1 MAGSD
6 VSYGKRL
13 TDPPVKVKLYEHQ
26 RRGWLRAMDA
36 LVFGGGGF
44 GLLYEMG
51 CGKTVTAIAI
61 MGSLFQEGLLRR
73 ALIIAPASVC
83 GVWQRELEKYAAFP
97 FECVHLTGTAA
108 KRRSA
113 LKRLS
118 ESDASALRVAVINY
132 EGAWRIPDRLRGE
145 DAILDV
151 APGLVLCDESHRIKQ
166 GSARQSKYIHSL
178 GDRAGFRMILTGTP
192 IQNNPLDFFSQYRF
206 LDKSVFGTSFLRFRA
221 RYAVMGGYAVNGRP
235 VQVIGY
241 RNLSEL
247 SEKAYSCADR
257 VTKAECLDLPPQTF
271 ETRYVELTETGR
283 SLYAQLRQQS
293 VAWLGEHPATAQN
306 VLSRLLLLQRLTG
319 GFLRPDDADEAQL
332 VDSAKLDALNDIL
345 VDLNDAGEKCVVFV
359 RFLDE
364 LFAISEQ
371 LEKNGIGFVRIYGD
385 VPQQERGAL
394 VDRFQSDPDTRVFL
408 AQIDT
413 AGLGITLTAAR
424 VAVFYSPT
432 WNYASYQQALA
443 RTHRIGAQHSEC
455 HYIHLICPGT
465 VDEDVMSALEDKKS
479 LADYVVDGKIQSI

>member
-1 MAGSD
+1 MKLA
-6 VSYGKRL
+6 
-13 TDPPVKVKLYEHQ
+13 DPPVKVKLYDHQ
-26 RRGWLRAMDA
+26 RRGWMHAMDA

-51 CGKTVTAIAI
+51 CGKTLTAIAV
-61 MGSLFQEGLLRR
+61 MGSLFNEKLLRR

-83 GVWQRELEKYAAFP
+83 SVWPRELERYADFP
-97 FECVHLTGTAA
+97 FECVHLTGNAP
-108 KRRSA
+108 RRRAMLRSLA
-113 LKRLS
+113 
-118 ESDASALRVAVINY
+118 EADDSALRVAVINY
-132 EGAWRIPDRLRGE
+132 EGTWRIPDRVRGD
-145 DAILDV
+145 DAIRDFN
-151 APGLVLCDESHRIKQ
+151 PGLVICDESHRIKQ
-166 GSARQSKYIHSL
+166 SSARQSKYIHTL
-178 GDRAGFRMILTGTP
+178 GDHADYRMILTGTP

-206 LDKSVFGTSFLRFRA
+206 LDKSVFGTSFLRFRS
-221 RYAVMGGYAVNGRP
+221 RYAIMGGYAVNGRA

-247 SEKAYSCADR
+247 SEKAYACADR

-319 GFLRPDDADEAQL
+319 GFIRPDDAESSQL
-332 VDSAKLDALNDIL
+332 VDSSKLDALNDIL
-345 VDLNDAGEKCVVFV
+345 VDLNESGEKCVVFV

-385 VPQQERGAL
+385 VPQQERGEL
-394 VDRFQSDPDTRVFL
+394 VERFQSDPDTRVFL

-443 RTHRIGAQHSEC
+443 RTHRIGVQHDEC

>member
-1 MAGSD
+1 MKFA
-6 VSYGKRL
+6 
-13 TDPPVKVKLYEHQ
+13 DPPVKVKLYDHQ
-26 RRGWLRAMDA
+26 HRGWMHAMDA

-51 CGKTVTAIAI
+51 CGKTLTAIAV
-61 MGSLFQEGLLRR
+61 MGSLFNEKLLRR

-83 GVWQRELEKYAAFP
+83 SVWPRELERYADFP
-97 FECVHLTGTAA
+97 FECVHLTGNAP
-108 KRRSA
+108 RRRAMLRSLA
-113 LKRLS
+113 
-118 ESDASALRVAVINY
+118 EADDSALRVAVINY
-132 EGAWRIPDRLRGE
+132 EGTWRIPDRVR
-145 DAILDV
+145 DFN
-151 APGLVLCDESHRIKQ
+151 PGLVICDESHRIKQ
-166 GSARQSKYIHSL
+166 SSARQSKYIHTL
-178 GDRAGFRMILTGTP
+178 GDHADYRMILTGTP

-206 LDKSVFGTSFLRFRA
+206 LDKSVFGTSFLRFRS
-221 RYAVMGGYAVNGRP
+221 RYAIMGGYAVNGRA

-247 SEKAYSCADR
+247 SEKAYACADR

-271 ETRYVELTETGR
+271 ETRNVELTETGR
-283 SLYAQLRQQS
+283 SLYEQLRQQS

-319 GFLRPDDADEAQL
+319 GFIRPDDAESSQL
-332 VDSAKLDALNDIL
+332 VDSSKLDALNDIL
-345 VDLNDAGEKCVVFV
+345 VDLNESGEKCVVFV

-371 LEKNGIGFVRIYGD
+371 LEKNGICFVRIYGD
-385 VPQQERGAL
+385 VPQQERGEL
-394 VDRFQSDPDTRVFL
+394 VERFQHDPDTRVFL

-443 RTHRIGAQHSEC
+443 RTHRIGVQHDEC

>member
-1 MAGSD
+1 MKFA
-6 VSYGKRL
+6 
-13 TDPPVKVKLYEHQ
+13 DPPVKVKLYDHQ
-26 RRGWLRAMDA
+26 RRGWMHAMDA

-51 CGKTVTAIAI
+51 CGKTLTAIAV
-61 MGSLFQEGLLRR
+61 MGSLFNEKLLRR

-83 GVWQRELEKYAAFP
+83 SVWPRELERYADFP
-97 FECVHLTGTAA
+97 FECVHLTGNAP
-108 KRRSA
+108 RRRAMLRSLA
-113 LKRLS
+113 
-118 ESDASALRVAVINY
+118 EADDSALRVAVINY
-132 EGAWRIPDRLRGE
+132 EGTWRIPDRVRGD
-145 DAILDV
+145 DAIRDFN
-151 APGLVLCDESHRIKQ
+151 PGLVICDESHRIKQ
-166 GSARQSKYIHSL
+166 SSARQSKYIHTL
-178 GDRAGFRMILTGTP
+178 GDHADYRMILTGTP

-206 LDKSVFGTSFLRFRA
+206 LDKSVFGTSFLRFRS
-221 RYAVMGGYAVNGRP
+221 RYAIMGGYAVNGRA

-247 SEKAYSCADR
+247 SEKAYACADR

-271 ETRYVELTETGR
+271 ETRYVELAETGR
-283 SLYAQLRQQS
+283 SLYEQLRQQS

-319 GFLRPDDADEAQL
+319 GFIRPDDAESSQL
-332 VDSAKLDALNDIL
+332 VDSSKLDALNDIL
-345 VDLNDAGEKCVVFV
+345 VDLNESGEKCVVFV

-385 VPQQERGAL
+385 VPQQERGEL
-394 VDRFQSDPDTRVFL
+394 VERFQHDPDTRVFL

-443 RTHRIGAQHSEC
+443 RTHRIGVQHDEC